1 MKLGISIKR
10 KTGKFMNTW
19 KLNSTLL
26 NNQWNKKEIKGEIF
40 KFLETNENGN
50 IACQNMWDAAKAVLR
65 DNFIAINA

>member
-1 MKLGISIKR
+1 MKLGINNKR

-26 NNQWNKKEIKGEIF
+26 NNQWNKKEIKGKIL

-50 IACQNMWDAAKAVLR
+50 ITCQNMWDAAKAVLR